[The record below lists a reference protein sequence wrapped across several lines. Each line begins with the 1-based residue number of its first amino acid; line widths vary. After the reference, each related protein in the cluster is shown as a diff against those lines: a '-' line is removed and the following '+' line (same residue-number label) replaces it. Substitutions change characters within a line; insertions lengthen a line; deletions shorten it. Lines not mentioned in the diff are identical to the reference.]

1 MVWFKLDAIHGWH
14 NVNDS
19 PPNPNSV
26 ETLDASSVLKGADD
40 NSAAKMV
47 KNSIRSSLQAST
59 MDGVFAAVYTNI
71 AGGVLLTNFLMDLGA
86 SPVQVGLLAS
96 IPLIANLLQPLGA
109 YLSER
114 TTSRHQYCLWIYG
127 PSRLIWLM
135 LLAGIGLMSWGQMDK
150 ETLIGWTLAI
160 TLLSY
165 GVGALGSAAWLSWM
179 AILVP
184 RRLRGRYFGLRNSAA
199 NLTTLVFIPLAG
211 LGITL
216 WQGGSIQGFG
226 LVLGLGIVL
235 GLVSLVFQN
244 FMADVNP
251 QVQRSLN
258 EPPPIHQAS
267 VLPHKPNDPA
277 TLSLWQRLAE
287 QSDVWIFLLYFS
299 GWMFA
304 FSLSAPFFNLYML
317 DNLNLNI
324 SQVTL
329 YNSLMSGANLL
340 MFVVWGRLADRI
352 GNRPLLMGV
361 GFVLALTPLLWLLVG
376 TDDLS
381 IWLGLPL
388 LHLLMGG
395 CAAAIELGSNN
406 LQIGVA
412 PLRNQSTYFGWIAAS
427 AGVSGAVGTTLG
439 GYLAE
444 HWQWGGGLLGLFVL
458 SSLCRVGALFPLI
471 FVREHRSAS
480 LRQLI
485 QVFSSAE
492 KVDIAT

>member
-1 MVWFKLDAIHGWH
+1 MVWFKLNAIHGLH
-14 NVNDS
+14 NVNDL

-26 ETLDASSVLKGADD
+26 ETLEVSSVLPGLENA
-40 NSAAKMV
+40 SAAKMV

-59 MDGVFAAVYTNI
+59 MDGVFAAVYNNI

-96 IPLIANLLQPLGA
+96 IPLISNLLQPLGA
-109 YLSER
+109 YFSEQ
-114 TTSRHQYCLWIYG
+114 TTSRHQYCLWVYG
-127 PSRLIWLM
+127 PSRLVWLM
-135 LLAGIGLMSWGQMDK
+135 LLVGIGLMSWGQMD
-150 ETLIGWTLAI
+150 EQTLIGWTLAI
-160 TLLSY
+160 SLLSY

-199 NLTTLVFIPLAG
+199 NLTTLVSIPLAG
-211 LGITL
+211 LAIAL

-226 LVLGLGIVL
+226 LILGLGMVL

-251 QVQRSLN
+251 KIQRSLN
-258 EPPPIHQAS
+258 EPPLIHPAS
-267 VLPHKPNDPA
+267 VLPHEPKDSA
-277 TLSLWQRLAE
+277 TLSLWERLVE
-287 QSDVWIFLLYFS
+287 QADVWIFLIYFS

-324 SQVTL
+324 SQVTI

-340 MFVVWGRLADRI
+340 MFTIWGRLADRI

-361 GFVLALTPLLWLLVG
+361 GFVMALTPLLWLFVR
-376 TDDLS
+376 TDTLS
-381 IWLGLPL
+381 VWLGLPL

-395 CAAAIELGSNN
+395 CFAAIELCSNN

-412 PLRNQSTYFGWIAAS
+412 PLRKQSTYFGWIAAS
-427 AGVSGAVGTTLG
+427 AGVSGAIGTILG

-444 HWQWGGGLLGLFVL
+444 HWQWGGGILGLFVV

-471 FVREHRSAS
+471 FVHEHRSVS

-485 QVFSSAE
+485 QVFASTE

>member
-1 MVWFKLDAIHGWH
+1 MFKLSAIHGLH
-14 NVNDS
+14 NVNDL

-26 ETLDASSVLKGADD
+26 ETLEVSSVLPGPENA
-40 NSAAKMV
+40 SVAKMV

-59 MDGVFAAVYTNI
+59 MDGVFAAVYNNI

-96 IPLIANLLQPLGA
+96 IPLISNLLQPLGA
-109 YLSER
+109 YFSEQ

-127 PSRLIWLM
+127 PSRLVWLM
-135 LLAGIGLMSWGQMDK
+135 LLVGIGLMGWGQMD
-150 ETLIGWTLAI
+150 EQTLIGWTLAI
-160 TLLSY
+160 SLLSY

-184 RRLRGRYFGLRNSAA
+184 RRLRGRYFGFRNSAA
-199 NLTTLVFIPLAG
+199 NLTTLISIPLAG
-211 LGITL
+211 LGITF
-216 WQGGSIQGFG
+216 WQGGPIQGFG
-226 LVLGLGIVL
+226 LILALGIVL

-251 QVQRSLN
+251 KIQRSLN
-258 EPPPIHQAS
+258 EPEQTKRSPSLADEPNPS
-267 VLPHKPNDPA
+267 VTP
-277 TLSLWQRLAE
+277 SLWERLVE
-287 QSDVWIFLLYFS
+287 QADVWIFLLYFS

-317 DNLNLNI
+317 DNLNINI
-324 SQVTL
+324 SQVTI

-340 MFVVWGRLADRI
+340 MFTIWGRLADRI

-361 GFVLALTPLLWLLVG
+361 GFVMALTPLLWLFVR
-376 TDDLS
+376 TDTLS

-395 CAAAIELGSNN
+395 CFAAIELGSNN

-427 AGVSGAVGTTLG
+427 GGVSGAIGTTLG

-458 SSLCRVGALFPLI
+458 SSLCRVGALLPLI
-471 FVREHRSAS
+471 FVHEHRSVS

-485 QVFSSAE
+485 QVFSPAE